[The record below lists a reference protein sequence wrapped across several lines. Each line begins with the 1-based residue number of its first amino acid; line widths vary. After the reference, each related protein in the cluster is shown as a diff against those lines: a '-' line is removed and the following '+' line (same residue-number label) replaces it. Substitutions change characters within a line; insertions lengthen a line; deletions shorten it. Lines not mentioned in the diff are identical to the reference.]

1 MLRFQKG
8 DRAAFEQLFERYS
21 TLLVSFLARM
31 VPDRGRAEEL
41 AQEVFVRIHQAR
53 SRYQPRAKFSTYLFG
68 IAHNLALNE
77 LDRAYRKRETVL
89 EDHAAAQL
97 DSKDPPAEELLDGQ
111 RTARRLEAG
120 LAKLPE
126 RQRAALLLR
135 SREGMS
141 YSEIAKALGASP
153 SGVKSLIHRAR
164 AGLLEILERER
175 R

>member
-1 MLRFQKG
+1 MLRFQQG

-21 TLLVSFLARM
+21 TPLVSFLARM

-53 SRYQPRAKFSTYLFG
+53 SRYEPRAKFSTYLFG

-77 LDRAYRKRETVL
+77 LDRAYRKRETSL
-89 EDHAAAQL
+89 EDPAADQVSSQDASIEEQL
-97 DSKDPPAEELLDGQ
+97 DAE

-120 LAKLPE
+120 LARLPE
-126 RQRAALLLR
+126 RQRSALLLR

-141 YSEIAKALGASP
+141 YAEIAEVLGASS
-153 SGVKSLIHRAR
+153 SGVKSLIHRGR
-164 AGLLEILERER
+164 ERLLEILGEDPQ
-175 R
+175 

>member
-8 DRAAFEQLFERYS
+8 DRAAFDQLFARYS
-21 TLLVSFLARM
+21 TPLVSFLARM
-31 VPDRGRAEEL
+31 VSDRGKAEEL

-89 EDHAAAQL
+89 EEHAAAQL
-97 DSKDPPAEELLDGQ
+97 PSEAPPVEAQLDAKY
-111 RTARRLEAG
+111 TARRLEAG

-153 SGVKSLIHRAR
+153 SGVKSRIHRAR
-164 AGLLEILERER
+164 EGRLEILGRER
-175 R
+175 P